1 MRVGEILG
9 LTWDCVDISEDA
21 IRAGTACVRINKEL
35 KRCQKD
41 SLAALERRGRST
53 VLLTFPEWKQTGS
66 STSLVLKAPKTES
79 SVRKVF
85 LPKTVSMALTEEKV
99 RQQRAKEMLDSDYQ
113 DFGLVIAHE
122 DDVPTRK
129 GRLPFC
135 SAS

>member
-1 MRVGEILG
+1 M
-9 LTWDCVDISEDA
+9 
-21 IRAGTACVRINKEL
+21 
-35 KRCQKD
+35 
-41 SLAALERRGRST
+41 
-53 VLLTFPEWKQTGS
+53 
-66 STSLVLKAPKTES
+66 
-79 SVRKVF
+79 RKVF
-85 LPKTVSMALTEEKV
+85 LPKTVSMALTEEKD